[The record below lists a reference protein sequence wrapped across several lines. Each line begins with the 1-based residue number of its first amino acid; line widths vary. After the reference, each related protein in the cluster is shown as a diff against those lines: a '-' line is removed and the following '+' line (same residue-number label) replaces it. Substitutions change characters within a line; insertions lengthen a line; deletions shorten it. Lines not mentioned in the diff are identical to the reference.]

1 VISPAELRE
10 ITQFFGGTCMPTMEN
25 QTTPAGSIIQHLVRE
40 HRRWRSKDF
49 PLIAHLFDEVQ
60 SAEGQPPCL
69 APLRTAFHR
78 LCAEMEGHMIREEHV
93 LFPAILEAQSE
104 TRAAQKGYGSIQNPI
119 GMIEQE
125 HDWEAERLEKM
136 REIARGYRL
145 PEAADEKLRL
155 LFRELEA
162 LEAAM
167 HAHSRLESSILF
179 ARALAAEKR
188 TPTQAA

>member
-1 VISPAELRE
+1 
-10 ITQFFGGTCMPTMEN
+10 MPTTEN
-25 QTTPAGSIIQHLVRE
+25 QTAQPESIIQHLVRE

-49 PLIAHLFDEVQ
+49 PLITHLFDEAQ
-60 SAEGQPPCL
+60 SGQEQPPCL

-78 LCAEMEGHMIREEHV
+78 LCAEMEGHMTREEVV
-93 LFPAILEAQSE
+93 LFPAILEAQTE
-104 TRAAQKGYGSIQNPI
+104 LGAAEKGFGSIQNPI

-136 REIARGYRL
+136 RQIARDYRL
-145 PEAADEKLRL
+145 PESANEKLRL

-179 ARALAAEKR
+179 ARALADEKR
-188 TPTQAA
+188 PPKQAA